1 MKILILGNG
10 QLGQMLGKAI
20 IQQGHQC
27 LLYSDRQHQVMA
39 LGSQQPVQLSLDNA
53 KNWADVVTWEHE
65 HLSEDLVAQC
75 HDKFLLKAERFNQ
88 LTDRRTQKA
97 LCDQL
102 SIPTSPWQGFETP
115 QQLQNILEQTD
126 KAVVIKSARGGYDGK
141 GQWRWKPGNDIA
153 TLAEEAGQRPGIVED
168 MIPFT
173 DEVSVVA
180 ARDHHGQQRG
190 YPLTLNVHKDGIL
203 AYSVAGASRFSEQL
217 EQLAQQYH
225 HKLTDEID
233 YVGVL
238 AIEFFVVGSG
248 DEQQLLVN
256 EVAPRVHNSGHWT
269 MSGASCDQFNLHIR
283 CITGIPLPDLL
294 VAPTLMINAIGVDGL
309 PEVLW
314 EASAADCHWYGK
326 DPRPGRKV
334 GHVNFMVDTLERAEK
349 LANQW
354 CDELQILS
362 AKS

>member
-10 QLGQMLGKAI
+10 QLGQMLGKAV

-27 LLYSDRQHQVMA
+27 ILYSDRLEQVMA
-39 LGSQQPVQLSLDNA
+39 LGSEQALSLSLEEA
-53 KNWADVVTWEHE
+53 QEWADVVTWEHE
-65 HLSEDLVAQC
+65 HLPDELVAQC
-75 HDKFLLKAERFNQ
+75 HDKFLLKAERFTQ

-97 LCDQL
+97 LCDEL
-102 SIPTSPWQGFETP
+102 SIPTSPWQAFETP
-115 QQLQNILEQTD
+115 QQLEKILANTR

-141 GQWRWKPGNDIA
+141 GQWRWQPGKDISA
-153 TLAEEAGQRPGIVED
+153 IAAEAGQRPGIVED
-168 MIPFT
+168 MIGFT

-180 ARDHHGQQRG
+180 ARDHHGEQRG
-190 YPLTLNVHKDGIL
+190 YPLTLNIHKDGIL
-203 AYSVAGASRFSEQL
+203 TYSVAGANRFSEQL
-217 EQLAQQYH
+217 EALAQQYH
-225 HKLTDEID
+225 RKLTDEID

-238 AIEFFVVGSG
+238 AIEFFVVGEG

-294 VAPTLMINAIGVDGL
+294 VAPTLMINAIGIEGL

-326 DPRPGRKV
+326 QARAGRKV
-334 GHVNFMVDTLERAEK
+334 GHVNFMVDTSERAEK

-354 CDELQILS
+354 CDELQVLV
-362 AKS
+362 AKG